1 MVVPIKTSL
10 FFWSDTIYLGSC
22 PKNMIEKHPFGNFV
36 PDNTRYLL
44 LGSFTGQ
51 ITDNSYDW
59 FYGTKRNL
67 FWPIIQ
73 EVYDK
78 KLTTKDDK
86 QSLFSGL
93 GIAITDI
100 ILSCERKTKSNLD
113 MNLTNIV
120 LNQEVKNII
129 QDNKLEKIFFSSR
142 FVEKLFKKYFKE
154 IVSEHPE
161 VELITL
167 PSPSPRYAAMSK
179 AQKIARYIEVFPKL

>member
-1 MVVPIKTSL
+1 
-10 FFWSDTIYLGSC
+10 
-22 PKNMIEKHPFGNFV
+22 MIETHPFGDFV
-36 PDNTRYLL
+36 PTNTQYLL

-51 ITDNSYDW
+51 ITDGSYDW

-78 KLTTKDDK
+78 KLVTKEEK
-86 QSLFSGL
+86 QRLFSGL
-93 GIAITDI
+93 GIAVTDI

-120 LNQEVKNII
+120 LNQEVKKII
-129 QDNKLEKIFFSSR
+129 KDTNLKKIFFSSR
-142 FVEKLFKKYFKE
+142 FVEKLFKKSFKE
-154 IVSEHPE
+154 IVLENPE

-179 AQKIARYIEVFPKL
+179 QQKVLRYRELLPSL